1 MICSWGTNPRNLTPS
16 KGKAAFRAEPPTTNG
31 QSLSTIYVIGG
42 GQLWAGVWFLDSHV
56 CLDLLKGR
64 PPKINQNHSFLAE
77 FSENHQTK
85 IPKISWSKAAPQRPP
100 GAPSLPASEMAA
112 AGPGAPRA
120 PPLGA
125 GRAAIC
131 ACAKG
136 RLPQSHMAMV
146 DDPESWGQMLVK
158 VGMELKQMWF
168 FWNNILGYI
177 YII

>member
-1 MICSWGTNPRNLTPS
+1 MQIHASSHMICSWETNPRNLTPS

-42 GQLWAGVWFLDSHV
+42 GQLWAGVWFLDSHF
-56 CLDLLKGR
+56 CLDLLKGL

-77 FSENHQTK
+77 FSENHQ
-85 IPKISWSKAAPQRPP
+85 SKSKKSAEAKQPTAAP

-120 PPLGA
+120 PPPGA

-136 RLPQSHMAMV
+136 RLPQSHMI
-146 DDPESWGQMLVK
+146 QK
-158 VGMELKQMWF
+158 VGAKCWSKLE
-168 FWNNILGYI
+168 WN
-177 YII
+177 